1 MYLPRGIAGR
11 LLERGKKLSFLC
23 GFARKGASLSGGLSR
38 AGLSE
43 SMENVGQEVMT
54 CGPEGL
60 PFPEIGKVTLSSPAR
75 MHIE

>member
-43 SMENVGQEVMT
+43 NMENVGQEVMM
-54 CGPEGL
+54 C
-60 PFPEIGKVTLSSPAR
+60 
-75 MHIE
+75 